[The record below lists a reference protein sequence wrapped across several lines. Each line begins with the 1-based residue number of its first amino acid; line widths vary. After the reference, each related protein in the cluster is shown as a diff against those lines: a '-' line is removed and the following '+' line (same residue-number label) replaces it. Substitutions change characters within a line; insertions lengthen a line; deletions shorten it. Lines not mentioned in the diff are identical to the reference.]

1 MCNIGAVM
9 HWCFD
14 CINKSIYFILYICLR
29 SVIWIG
35 LDLENWTHVQ
45 LWPILHGTTII
56 SIDVHLFNVFNL
68 IYRPRKHCDDTISAI
83 LKFADDDTTY
93 QFTIP
98 CKSYQVTHQN
108 STNHFYRAMLRKAR
122 YCYGK
127 SSVRPSVRLSVG
139 PSVRDVEVS

>member
-1 MCNIGAVM
+1 
-9 HWCFD
+9 
-14 CINKSIYFILYICLR
+14 
-29 SVIWIG
+29 

-83 LKFADDDTTY
+83 LKFADDTTTIQLISLQY
-93 QFTIP
+93 RVKAIKSHIKTAQIIFTAR
-98 CKSYQVTHQN
+98 CYAKRGT
-108 STNHFYRAMLRKAR
+108 AMASRL
-122 YCYGK
+122 
-127 SSVRPSVRLSVG
+127 SVRPSVRLSVG